1 MSYFNVH
8 LKKEMDVVIKIT
20 YKNSV
25 FMFFNDKDG
34 NRYEFESSEKCL
46 SAIRDFIA
54 ENKISPTD
62 GYIDETL
69 RTAMEMY
76 KKFNEHDVELRR
88 RRDESIKTIRNKL
101 K

>member
-8 LKKEMDVVIKIT
+8 LKKEIDVVIKIT
-20 YKNSV
+20 YKNGM
-25 FMFFNDKDG
+25 FIFFNDKDG

-54 ENKISPTD
+54 ENNISPAN
-62 GYIDETL
+62 GYIDEAL
-69 RTAMEMY
+69 RTAMEIH
-76 KKFNEHDVELRR
+76 KKFNGHDTELRR
-88 RRDESIKTIRNKL
+88 RRDESLKTIRNKL